1 MAHKWILVI
10 HLQLPHSLRPRL
22 LLGFQFLI
30 LWDKQQLYI
39 RMVVRSLIYNSFQ
52 TVGGKEWLLATP
64 LLLTFN
70 TIVAMY
76 NFSWGAAGSRPVT
89 SLGNPGLHCHL
100 SLILSEM
107 FSGFF
112 LLA

>member
-1 MAHKWILVI
+1 
-10 HLQLPHSLRPRL
+10 
-22 LLGFQFLI
+22 
-30 LWDKQQLYI
+30 
-39 RMVVRSLIYNSFQ
+39 MVVKSLIYDSFQ
-52 TVGGKEWLLATP
+52 TVGGKEWLLDTT

-70 TIVAMY
+70 TVVAMC
-76 NFSWGAAGSRPVT
+76 NFPVSLGYPNSWGAAGSRPVT